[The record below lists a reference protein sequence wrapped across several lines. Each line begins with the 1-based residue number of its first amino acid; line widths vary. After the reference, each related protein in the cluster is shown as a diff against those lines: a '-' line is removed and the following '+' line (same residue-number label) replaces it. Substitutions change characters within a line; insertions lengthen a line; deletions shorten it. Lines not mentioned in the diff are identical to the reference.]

1 MGYDDEEL
9 SEVQKRL
16 KLAVRQMA
24 GSLTESDSELLPEVA
39 ISGSGIIFCFCPSKR
54 RMVKI
59 LRGIKAF
66 IIDDSTI
73 SEERVLIYTFDGHLV
88 EIEESELIHTGYD

>member
-1 MGYDDEEL
+1 MGYDEEEL

-24 GSLTESDSELLPEVA
+24 GSLTESDPKMLPEVA
-39 ISGSGIIFCFCPSKR
+39 IAGSGILFCFCPSKK
-54 RMVKI
+54 RMVRI

-66 IIDDSTI
+66 IIDGCTI
-73 SEERVLIYTFDGHLV
+73 SKDRVLIYTFDGQLV
-88 EIEESELIHTGYD
+88 EIEKSELIHTGCD

>member
-24 GSLTESDSELLPEVA
+24 GSLTESDSKLLPEVA
-39 ISGSGIIFCFCPSKR
+39 IIGSGITFCFCPSKR

-73 SEERVLIYTFDGHLV
+73 SKDRVLIYTFDGHLV
-88 EIEESELIHTGYD
+88 EIDKSELIHTGYD

>member
-1 MGYDDEEL
+1 MDYDEEEL

-24 GSLTESDSELLPEVA
+24 GSLTESDSKLLPEVA
-39 ISGSGIIFCFCPSKR
+39 IAGTGIIFCFSPSKR

-66 IIDDSTI
+66 VIDDSTI
-73 SEERVLIYTFDGHLV
+73 SKDRVLIYTFDGYLV
-88 EIEESELIHTGYD
+88 EIDKLELIHTGYD